1 TEREHAMTNS
11 WSHQVVEIAES
22 DQRRVAT
29 QPVFPRISPD
39 ELRKSFR
46 APLTEQGCDPARVIA
61 ELAAAAEPGLVGTT
75 GPRYF
80 GFVIGGSLPVATA
93 ADWLATAWDQNA
105 GLYSA
110 SPAASVV
117 EEVAAEWLLDLLA
130 LPRSASVGFVT
141 GGGMANFTALAAA
154 RHEVL
159 HR

>member
-1 TEREHAMTNS
+1 MPNS
-11 WSHQVVEIAES
+11 LLQQVAEIA
-22 DQRRVAT
+22 DRYQRRVPD

-39 ELRKSFR
+39 ELRKALR
-46 APLTEQGCDPARVIA
+46 APLSEQGEDASSVIA
-61 ELAAAAEPGLVGTT
+61 SLAAAAEPGLVGST

-117 EEVAAEWLLDLLA
+117 EKWQ
-130 LPRSASVGFVT
+130 RSGCSIC
-141 GGGMANFTALAAA
+141 
-154 RHEVL
+154 
-159 HR
+159 